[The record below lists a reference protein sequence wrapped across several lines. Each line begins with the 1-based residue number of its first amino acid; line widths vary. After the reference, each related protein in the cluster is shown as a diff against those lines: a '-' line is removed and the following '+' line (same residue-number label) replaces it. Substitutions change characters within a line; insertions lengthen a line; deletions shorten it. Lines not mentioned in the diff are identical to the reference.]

1 MTVQYT
7 TSPTISTHGNVIAE
21 ATSAS
26 GAVVT
31 YTNATATDAVGVT
44 AITYSQVSGTLFP
57 IGTTLVTIYASDA
70 AHNTNTS
77 TFTVTVRD
85 TIAPVVAT
93 HADVTVAATSTNGA
107 VVTYAAG
114 SATDVVGVTSITY
127 SQNSGTTFP
136 IGLTTVTISAKDA
149 ANNTG
154 TTTFNVR
161 VIDFSGDVAQFRQ
174 CWRGLPNST
183 FQQWAFSVAND
194 PSSVP
199 AERVTNSFGTPT
211 ASLALGAFSEGYID
225 ADPYFGPVQG
235 IWDLGQYGTLTLN
248 IPNQSGASTNS
259 CKYVQVQVTQYK
271 DGSIYSSNAVV
282 SIAGGTRISQQ
293 QVTNLTASYGGVWVV
308 EKTLWRLTPSPATES
323 VVLTGAYFGS
333 LIDQVVVDTL
343 DVDYATPANIVATA
357 NAGLCGKTNVTWI
370 MPTVDGCVVTN
381 VTSTPPSGSTFVVG
395 TTPVTYVAK
404 DGEGGVKT
412 FNFTVTITDDEPPV
426 VRTQNTTV
434 TLDATGH
441 AAIVA
446 AAVDNG
452 SSDNCAIASRVVTPN
467 TFTCANKGTNVV
479 TLVVTDVHG
488 NSATNSATVNVID
501 TLAPTVTAGTIATYY
516 ATTNA
521 AQAAAIAATTA
532 SDNCDVPTLTACTVG
547 TCSAVVTVTAT
558 DTVGNHASVTYNTR
572 IDNQPPVIA
581 AVTATNNSQNVKNGA
596 ATTLQGAVNFSVTA
610 SDNCSLGSNPAITLT
625 NGAATAT
632 ATYVSESPSGT
643 FNYVWN
649 VTSAT
654 ANGTWNVTVTAND
667 SIYVTTTAFTLVV
680 NKNQV
685 TGQVQL
691 DSFDGSGTIPAHTR
705 AVTFIAS
712 TNWVVGH
719 VTNTL
724 TLLTNTLT
732 LTFSGDTAPFTLT
745 GQPGNANGL
754 SAKTCWNLRRK
765 LPLAYDGNSQGAA
778 NFTGS
783 KFLPGGDLDGDNQ
796 VMLTDYTLLAN
807 NFYTYNAVADFTGD
821 GSVDYYDYYILYID
835 WFTAGDPQ

>member
-1 MTVQYT
+1 MTY
-7 TSPTISTHGNVIAE
+7 P
-21 ATSAS
+21 
-26 GAVVT
+26 
-31 YTNATATDAVGVT
+31 NATATDAVGVT
-44 AITYSQVSGTLFP
+44 AITYSQNSGTSFP
-57 IGTTLVTIYASDA
+57 IGLTTVTIYASDA

-85 TIAPVVAT
+85 TTPPVVAA

-114 SATDVVGVTSITY
+114 SATDIVGVTGITY

-136 IGLTTVTISAKDA
+136 IGLTTVTITARDA
-149 ANNTG
+149 ANNAG

-161 VIDFSGDVAQFRQ
+161 VVDFSGDVAQYRP
-174 CWRGLPNST
+174 CWRGSVHST
-183 FQQWAFSVAND
+183 FQQWAFSLAND
-194 PSSVP
+194 PSAVP

-211 ASLALGAFSEGYID
+211 ASVVLGDFSDGYID
-225 ADPYFGPVQG
+225 GDPYFGPVQG
-235 IWDLGQYGTLTLN
+235 IWDLGQYGTMTLN
-248 IPNQSGASTNS
+248 IPNQPAASTNS
-259 CKYVQVQVTQYK
+259 YKYVQVQVTQFK
-271 DGSIYSSNAVV
+271 DGTIYNSNAVV
-282 SIAGGTRISQQ
+282 AIAGGTRISQQ
-293 QVTNLTASYGGVWVV
+293 QVTNLSSGYNGKWIV

-323 VVLTGAYFGS
+323 VVLTGGYYGS

-343 DVDYATPANIVATA
+343 DVDFSTPANILASA
-357 NAGLCGKTNVTWI
+357 NAGQCSRSNVTWV
-370 MPTVDGCVVTN
+370 MPVVDGCIVTN

-395 TTPVTYVAK
+395 ITPVTYVVK
-404 DGEGGVKT
+404 DGAGGVKT
-412 FNFTVTITDDEPPV
+412 FNFSVTITDDEPPV

-452 SSDNCAIASRVVTPN
+452 SADNCAIASRVVTPN

-479 TLVVTDVHG
+479 TLVVTDIHG
-488 NSATNSATVNVID
+488 NSATNTATVNVID
-501 TLAPTVTAGTIATYY
+501 TTAPTVVAGTIATYY

-521 AQAAAIAATTA
+521 AQAAAIAATTT
-532 SDNCDVPTLTACTVG
+532 SDNCDVPTLTASTVG

-558 DTVGNHASVTYNTR
+558 DAVGNHASVTYHTR

-581 AVTATNNSQNVKNGA
+581 AVTATNNSQNVKNGV
-596 ATTLQGAVNFSVTA
+596 ATTLQGAVMFSVTA
-610 SDNCSLGSNPAITLT
+610 SDNCSLGSNPAITLA
-625 NGAATAT
+625 NGAATAV
-632 ATYVSESPSGT
+632 ATFVNENPAGT
-643 FNYVWN
+643 FNYIWN
-649 VTSAT
+649 VTAAT
-654 ANGTWNVTVTAND
+654 ANGTWNATVTADD
-667 SIYVTTTAFTLVV
+667 SIYTTVTNFTLVV

-685 TGQVQL
+685 TGLVQL
-691 DSFDGSGTIPAHTR
+691 DNFDGSGTIPAHTR

-754 SAKTCWNLRRK
+754 SAKTAWNLRRK
-765 LPLAYDGNSQGAA
+765 LPLTWDGNTQGVL
-778 NFTGS
+778 NFTSG
-783 KFLPGGDLDGDNQ
+783 KFLLGGDLDGDNQ
-796 VMLTDYTLLAN
+796 VMFPDYNILAT
-807 NFYTYNAVADFTGD
+807 NFYTYNAVADFNGD
-821 GSVDYYDYYILYID
+821 GQVDYYDYYNLYFD
-835 WFTAGDPQ
+835 WFMAGDPQ